1 MNTCITDYDI
11 DKLANIIAKYY
22 HQLGYN
28 LDEYDK
34 DNNIIVVDY
43 SLLRIQEREN
53 MATNK
58 ETPFYASGF
67 LMIPYTIFSSI
78 KDKSSLSDE
87 SRVSS

>member
-34 DNNIIVVDY
+34 DNNLIVVDY
-43 SLLRIQEREN
+43 SLN
-53 MATNK
+53 SAT
-58 ETPFYASGF
+58 
-67 LMIPYTIFSSI
+67 L
-78 KDKSSLSDE
+78 
-87 SRVSS
+87 